1 MADGERI
8 IKINIEEEMQSAYI
22 DYSMSVIVSRALPD
36 VRDGLKPVHRRVL
49 FGMHDLGMSPNKPY
63 KKSARIVGEVLGK
76 YHPHG
81 DASVYHAMVRM
92 AQPWS
97 MRYMLVD
104 GQGNMGSVDG
114 DSPAAM
120 RYTEARMNRL
130 SEEMLADIEKN
141 TVDFQ
146 LNFDDS
152 LKEPTVLPTRIPA
165 LLVNGTSGIAVGM
178 ATNMAPH
185 NLGDAVNAIVAYI
198 DNPEISIEEL
208 IKVIQAPDF
217 PTGGTIYGYQ
227 GVKEAYETGRG
238 RIIIRAKTEIES
250 DNNGREKI
258 IVTEIPYMVNKAE
271 LIVKIADLVNEK
283 KIDGISNVNDE
294 SDREGMRIVIDLKK
308 DAIANVVLNHLYK
321 NTALQS
327 SFGVNCIALVHGRPQ
342 LLNLKDIVRNF
353 VDHRHDVVTRRTQ
366 FELDQAEKR
375 AHILQGLI
383 IASDN
388 IDEVI
393 RIIRAAQS
401 PDEARMKLME
411 RFELTDL
418 QARAIVEMR
427 LRQLTGL
434 EQDKLRSEYESLLK
448 EIERLKEILAKV
460 ELRMEIIEKELL
472 EIKDKYNDS
481 RRSDIVYSSE
491 EFNPEDFY
499 ADEEMIITISHMGY
513 IKRTPLA
520 EFRTQNRGGVGSK
533 GSTTRDED
541 FIEHIYP
548 ASMHNTM
555 LFFTKLGRC
564 FWLKVYEI
572 PEGSKNSKGR
582 AIQNLLQIDPK
593 DTVKAFIRVKKLN
606 DEDFTNSHFIMMGT
620 RKGVIKK
627 SILADY
633 SRPRQSGVIAISIR
647 EDDELIQ
654 ARLTKG
660 DNDILMATRS
670 GRAIRFNE
678 ANVRSIGRK
687 GLGVRGI
694 TLDSAADEVVGMVCV
709 KGQNDDILVVSEK
722 GFGKRSA
729 LEDYRITNRGGKGVK
744 TMRISEKTGDLI
756 SIKSVNDDNDLMI
769 INRSGVTIRVAVAD
783 IRVTGRATQGVRL
796 INLDK
801 KHDMIASVTK
811 VLSEAKMNEED
822 LTESGI
828 LEKQAD
834 DSEEEHENSQENS

>member
-1 MADGERI
+1 MADEERI

-81 DASVYHAMVRM
+81 DSSVYHAMVRM

-130 SEEMLADIEKN
+130 SEEMLADIDKN

-146 LNFDDS
+146 YNFDDS

-178 ATNMAPH
+178 ATNMPPH
-185 NLGDAVNAIVAYI
+185 NLGDAINAIVAYI
-198 DNPEISIEEL
+198 DNPEVTIEEL

-227 GVKEAYETGRG
+227 GVKEGYETGRG
-238 RIIIRAKTEIES
+238 RIVIRAKSEIETE
-250 DNNGREKI
+250 NNGREKI
-258 IVTEIPYMVNKAE
+258 VITEIPYMVNKAD
-271 LIVKIADLVNEK
+271 LIVRIADLVNEK
-283 KIDGISNVNDE
+283 KIEGISNVNDE
-294 SDREGMRIVIDLKK
+294 SDRDGMRIVIDLKK
-308 DAIANVVLNHLYK
+308 EAIANVVLNHLYK
-321 NTALQS
+321 YTALQS
-327 SFGVNCIALVHGRPQ
+327 SFGVNNIALVKGRPQ
-342 LLNLKDIVRNF
+342 LLNIKGIVQNF
-353 VDHRHDVVTRRTQ
+353 VEHRHDVVTRRTQ

-375 AHILQGLI
+375 AHILEGLI

-393 RIIRAAQS
+393 KIIRAAQS
-401 PDEARMKLME
+401 PDEAREKLIE
-411 RFELTDL
+411 RFGLTDI
-418 QARAIVEMR
+418 QSRAIVEMR

-434 EQDKLRSEYESLLK
+434 EQDKLRAEYEALLK
-448 EIERLKEILAKV
+448 EIDRLKEILEKV
-460 ELRMEIIEKELL
+460 ELRMEIIKNEML
-472 EIKDKYNDS
+472 EIKDKYNDP
-481 RRSDIVYSSE
+481 RRTDIVYSSE

-499 ADEEMIITISHMGY
+499 ADEQMIITISHLGY

-555 LFFTKLGRC
+555 LFFTKMGRC

-572 PEGSKNSKGR
+572 PEGTKNSKGR
-582 AIQNLLQIDPK
+582 AIQNLLQIDPE

-606 DEDFTNSHFIMMGT
+606 DEEYCNSHHIVMGT
-620 RKGVIKK
+620 KKGVIKK
-627 SILADY
+627 SLLADY

-654 ARLTKG
+654 ARLTNG
-660 DNDILMATRS
+660 NSEILMATRS

-678 ANVRSIGRK
+678 TKVRNIGRT
-687 GLGVRGI
+687 GQGVRGI
-694 TLDSAADEVVGMVCV
+694 TLDSDTDEVVGMVCV
-709 KGQNDDILVVSEK
+709 KDTADDILVVSEK
-722 GFGKRSA
+722 GFGKRSN

-756 SIKSVNDDNDLMI
+756 TIKSVNDDNDLMI
-769 INRSGVTIRVAVAD
+769 MNRSGVTIRVAVAD
-783 IRVTGRATQGVRL
+783 LRVTGRATQGVRL

-811 VLSEAKMNEED
+811 VISESKMDED
-822 LTESGI
+822 IVESGL
-828 LEKQAD
+828 LEKQSD
-834 DSEEEHENSQENS
+834 DIDDENNEEKS